1 MNYKKSLQLACLA
14 AVRQKRLIIF
24 FLAAHAVFLGLGIL
38 TMSWRMPGALALRDE
53 LMREVQDLFYVQPIT
68 GPLAASLGLKILY
81 TFAFNLIFGAFLS
94 TTVTGLAVFIPYL
107 LAVWRSFII
116 GLLFWGMDP
125 TPLQSLVFFGTA
137 LFEFGAYS
145 FSSALGTD
153 LGLSVFFPSRQNEAS
168 RTEALKKAFRQDMH
182 LYIFVA
188 LLLLIGAVW
197 EITWLHYLGPL
208 IQPPA
213 MPS

>member
-1 MNYKKSLQLACLA
+1 MNYKKSLQLACIA
-14 AVRQKRLIIF
+14 AVRKRRLIIF

-38 TMSWRMPGALALRDE
+38 TMNWRMPGALALRDE
-53 LMREVQDLFYVQPIT
+53 LMKEVQDLFYVQPIT

-81 TFAFNLIFGAFLS
+81 TFLFNLVFGAFVS
-94 TTVTGLAVFIPYL
+94 TTVTGLSVFLPYV
-107 LAVWRSFII
+107 LAVWRSFVI
-116 GLLFWGMDP
+116 GLLFQGMDP
-125 TPLQSLVFFGTA
+125 TPLQYLVFFGTA

-153 LGLSVFFPSRQNEAS
+153 LGLSLFFPSRQGTAS
-168 RTEALKKAFRQDMH
+168 RAMALKKTFRQDVH

-208 IQPPA
+208 ISPPA
-213 MPS
+213 VPS